1 MDMSVES
8 KSKFAAPH
16 RQWWRLQ
23 WVKNYRVGRL
33 LQTNK
38 TFLLVM
44 EVEAFFKC
52 NWRLDKEPTK
62 FNDGRLKNW

>member
-16 RQWWRLQ
+16 RQWFRLQ
-23 WVKNYRVGRL
+23 MSEKFSSG
-33 LQTNK
+33 
-38 TFLLVM
+38 TFTPNNWL
-44 EVEAFFKC
+44 FFKC